1 MNYKID
7 NVCYNTMLYSDPDK
21 FQMYVTWKESVK
33 IFGKEFVFNK
43 KKMFSDIIAAFD
55 FYRKRKQQ
63 KLRVYRFHWIT
74 K

>member
-1 MNYKID
+1 
-7 NVCYNTMLYSDPDK
+7 
-21 FQMYVTWKESVK
+21 MYVTWKESVK